1 MTAVPRLKGAEDRGV
16 VAMKAVDWVIVVVV
30 TFSAMFLAM
39 VFTTVAP
46 VLPKVAEYYGGGTH
60 GASVAQWLLTTPSIG
75 IIIGGPLSGWFIE
88 HFGARRV
95 LLACLIVF
103 GLSGAAVLFL
113 ENSTGLLISRLPLGL
128 AAVGQLTAAVTI
140 VGIRYT
146 GKLRGRIVGLQSA
159 FATGGSVLLVLAAGR
174 LAEDGGWRAPSALY
188 ALSIPVFIMGLM
200 LFPRD
205 LPRERFEQ
213 KRPRGGLSP
222 LLPAYLLVA
231 ATMMI
236 TFIATSQVPL
246 LLGDVGTTDAQTLS
260 LVLGLS
266 TFALAV
272 GSIAYSRLRS
282 LVGRRWTLVVAL
294 GLLAAGLFGLSISHS
309 LESIAASSFV
319 LGLGGGVLTPYFS
332 HYILDQAPEAV
343 RGRALGLLF
352 SAQFAGPIL
361 NSLLIAPAMSALGH
375 HQTMIV
381 VAIALLLTTLGLSLR
396 RDTALAEKSPD

>member
-1 MTAVPRLKGAEDRGV
+1 
-16 VAMKAVDWVIVVVV
+16 MKAVDWVIVVVV

-46 VLPKVAEYYGGGTH
+46 VFPKVAEYYGGGTH
-60 GASVAQWLLTTPSIG
+60 GAFVAQWLLTTPSIG

-88 HFGARRV
+88 HFGARRM
-95 LLACLIVF
+95 LLACLVVF
-103 GLSGAAVLFL
+103 GLSGGAVLFL
-113 ENSTGLLISRLPLGL
+113 ENSTALLLSRLPLGL

-140 VGIRYT
+140 VGARYT
-146 GKLRGRIVGLQSA
+146 GKLRGRIIGLQSA

-174 LAEDGGWRAPSALY
+174 LAEGGGWRAPTALY
-188 ALSIPVFIMGLM
+188 ALAVPIFILSLI

-205 LPRERFEQ
+205 
-213 KRPRGGLSP
+213 RPRVRGAEKRRLGGLLP
-222 LLPAYLLVA
+222 LAPAYLLVA

-246 LLGDVGTTDAQTLS
+246 LLGDAGITDAETLS
-260 LVLGLS
+260 IVLGLS

-282 LVGRRWTLVVAL
+282 LVGQRWTLVVAL
-294 GLLAAGLFGLSISHS
+294 GFLAAGLFGLSVAHGLVPVAS
-309 LESIAASSFV
+309 SSFV
-319 LGLGGGVLTPYFS
+319 LGLGGGILTPYFS
-332 HYILDQAPEAV
+332 HYILDQAPEFI